1 VANAFQFWNISPF
14 EIPLIVTASLY
25 FTFIQRHLGLYLI
38 KRSGLG
44 AQILVGLCTSAGILA
59 FLISFSAELGR
70 LFIYVEGLLLTGME
84 LRHFLKF
91 RKTRLSLRQISLS
104 LVTISLVT
112 IFTFF
117 TVFRTFTPN
126 GKLIVNAHQIY
137 MSGISIE
144 ILNSDYFT
152 RIRILD
158 NYPLVFEK
166 FHFLNATMSAI
177 IMAPTLHFSY
187 LTFLISK
194 FIVFLIAALV
204 GFELLSAKFGSGRRA
219 FQAILLFSLGVFL
232 VLPTSMVWASNTN
245 NSLPILLIL
254 AGLLAFA
261 ADQNRSSLAF
271 LLFFSIS
278 TSRSL
283 IPGLTLIFLIF
294 LVQPFRCSNLTKASF
309 FPFVFQVTR
318 QKLALDKSLRLLF
331 GAFLLGLSSLVL
343 TGYAPKPLGRK
354 TLVTTFTEP
363 LKKLFPTDWLGVMSP
378 GSFGLSD
385 VINQN
390 TYYISQNYRT
400 SFFFFCLVAFI
411 QILCLGKPY
420 LRHAMITR
428 ISLIVLLLLY
438 LVAWLTLPK
447 DALLTVFADYYVAPI
462 LIILFL
468 APRQVQLPLA
478 GFISV
483 SLAQIMLLGPDVA
496 IPNWHVTEWL
506 CVSFVSLRLITSFG
520 NIRYLTLTLSCL
532 VLLVQ
537 FSDGPNMGSL
547 FRQDGRD
554 STTHEIQVD
563 SLPVMN
569 PTLKAWCHT
578 NDDEDAIMAIR
589 GNRIF
594 ANSDR
599 SGRYTVTRDFI
610 RERLKLQPLPSIVCR
625 N

>member
-1 VANAFQFWNISPF
+1 VVNAFQFWNIGPF
-14 EIPLIVTASLY
+14 EIPFIVMASLY

-38 KRSGLG
+38 KKSGLG
-44 AQILVGLCTSAGILA
+44 TQILVGLCISAGILA

-70 LFIYVEGLLLTGME
+70 LFIYFEGLFLTCME
-84 LRHFLKF
+84 LRLFLKF
-91 RKTRLSLRQISLS
+91 REARLSLRQISLS
-104 LVTISLVT
+104 LVTISLIT

-117 TVFRTFTPN
+117 SVFRTFTPN

-177 IMAPTLHFSY
+177 IMAPTLHFNY
-187 LTFLISK
+187 LTYLISK
-194 FIVFLIAALV
+194 FIVFLVASLV
-204 GFELLSAKFGSGRRA
+204 GFELLSVKFCSRRRA
-219 FQAILLFSLGVFL
+219 FQTILLFSLGVFL

-245 NSLPILLIL
+245 NSLPVILIL
-254 AGLLAFA
+254 AGLLAFS
-261 ADQNRSSLAF
+261 ADQHRTSLVF

-283 IPGLTLIFLIF
+283 IPGFTLIFLIF
-294 LVQPFRCSNLTKASF
+294 LVQPFRSNKLKEASF
-309 FPFVFQVTR
+309 FTFVFQLFR
-318 QKLALDKSLRLLF
+318 QRLALDKSLLLLF
-331 GAFLLGLSSLVL
+331 GAFLLGLFSLVL

-354 TLVTTFTEP
+354 TLITTFTEP

-385 VINQN
+385 VIHRD

-400 SFFFFCLVAFI
+400 SFFFFCAVTFVLMLYIA
-411 QILCLGKPY
+411 KP
-420 LRHAMITR
+420 IFGNVI
-428 ISLIVLLLLY
+428 ISRFLLIVLAFLY
-438 LVAWLTLPK
+438 LVTWLILPK
-447 DALLTVFADYYVAPI
+447 DSLITVFADYYVAPI
-462 LIILFL
+462 FIILLL
-468 APRQVQLPLA
+468 APQKVRLPLF

-483 SLAQIMLLGPDVA
+483 SMAQIMLLGPDVA
-496 IPNWHVTEWL
+496 IPNWHLTEWL
-506 CVSFVSLRLITSFG
+506 CISFVSLRLITSLG
-520 NIRYLTLTLSCL
+520 EMRYLTLALSCL
-532 VLLVQ
+532 VLVVQ
-537 FSDGPNMGSL
+537 FSGGPNMGSL

-554 STTHEIQVD
+554 STTHEIQVGF
-563 SLPVMN
+563 LPVVN
-569 PTLKAWCHT
+569 PSLKAWCHT
-578 NDDEDAIMAIR
+578 HDDEDAIMAIR

-594 ANSDR
+594 ANSER

-610 RERLKLQPLPSIVCR
+610 RERLKLQPIPSIVCK